1 MTKVLVTDTYLED
14 IADAIR
20 DKTGGSDTYTPSQ
33 MATAINNLSTKVV
46 LPTQGICFAYSNSS
60 SAITNLFNSLD
71 TSQVW
76 RFDNFFRGSGNSGNN
91 LDGNPPL
98 FDTSNGV
105 FFYGMFYYQTLI
117 TSIPQYN
124 TSKGKDFRQM
134 FYNCLNLETLPILD
148 LSKAEELSEMFSNC
162 INLSNDSLNNIL
174 YMLANATTYAGT
186 KTLAYVGL
194 SSSQATT
201 CTGLSNYDDFVN
213 AGWITG
219 Y

>member
-1 MTKVLVTDTYLED
+1 MTKVLVTDTNLEN
-14 IADAIR
+14 IANAIR
-20 DKTGGSDTYTPSQ
+20 NKTGGSDTYKPSQ

-46 LPTQGICFAYSNSS
+46 LPTQGISFGFSNSS
-60 SAITNLFNSLD
+60 FAITNLFNGLD

-76 RFDNFFRGSGNSGNN
+76 RFDHFFHGSGNSGNN

-105 FFYGMFYYQTLI
+105 FFYGMFYYQTRI

-124 TSKGKDFRQM
+124 TSKGRDFRQM
-134 FYNCLNLETLPILD
+134 FYSCSSLEAMPILD
-148 LSKAEELSEMFSNC
+148 LSKAEELNEMFSNC
-162 INLSNDSLNNIL
+162 SSLSNESLNNIL
-174 YMLANATTYAGT
+174 YMLANATSYTGT

-201 CTGLSNYDDFVN
+201 CTELSNYDDFVN
-213 AGWITG
+213 AGWTTG